1 MNHIFATSDWF
12 LHCKTF
18 DSFNLLS
25 LQFMNLFTM
34 IALLVMTFFS
44 SCMSSIDM
52 SQFWCFHC
60 CFTSYLSQNYVC
72 FCIDW
77 RSTTLI
83 KKNAI
88 FHTVVRGRCFL
99 GLEKREFGKFHCMCG
114 FWFFYVHGHFVYCYL
129 NYSTCIICMCINYL

>member
-1 MNHIFATSDWF
+1 MQNSCIQYKRIIFLLQVIGF
-12 LHCKTF
+12 YIVKR
-18 DSFNLLS
+18 SFNLLS

-44 SCMSSIDM
+44 DCMSSIDM
-52 SQFWCFHC
+52 SQFLCFHC
-60 CFTSYLSQNYVC
+60 CFISYLGQNYVC

-99 GLEKREFGKFHCMCG
+99 GLEKREFRKFHCMCG
-114 FWFFYVHGHFVYCYL
+114 FCFFMYTDILF
-129 NYSTCIICMCINYL
+129 SAT